1 MNRLNNLSATAIR
14 AMFASETEE
23 QVIMLLTIEDPDPTG
38 SDYPIRLAD
47 SFTGRLEGSTLTWA
61 TQETETKE
69 GYTTD
74 SEVIYGVTRTVNS
87 ELQEFVFLPMQINLP
102 PEQETGVG
110 SLSITINYVTPQAI
124 TLIRKYLTQP
134 VKVKIEIVLSSN
146 PSNAEATFSNF
157 WITSATYNAESINFQ
172 LDMISFSR
180 EPFPSFSFTPSY
192 FPGLF

>member
-1 MNRLNNLSATAIR
+1 MNRINNLSAAAIR

-23 QVIMLLTIEDPDPTG
+23 QVIMLLTIHDPDPTG
-38 SDYPIRLAD
+38 SDYPVRLAD
-47 SFTGRLEGSTLTWA
+47 SFTGRLVGSTLGWTN
-61 TQETETKE
+61 QELETKE
-69 GYTTD
+69 GYTSD
-74 SEVIYGVTRTVNS
+74 AEVIYGVTRTVNS
-87 ELQEFVFLPMQINLP
+87 ELQEFVYLPMQINLP

-110 SLSITINYVTPQAI
+110 TMSISINYVTPQAI

-134 VKVKIEIVLSSN
+134 TKVTIDLIFGSN
-146 PSNAEATFSNF
+146 PNNTEASFSNF
-157 WITSATYNAESINFQ
+157 WITSATYNAQSITLQ

>member
-1 MNRLNNLSATAIR
+1 MNRLNNLSAAAIR
-14 AMFASETEE
+14 AMFSSETEE
-23 QVIMLLTIEDPDPTG
+23 QVIMLLTIHDPDPTG

-47 SFTGRLEGSTLTWA
+47 SFTGRLTGSTLGWA
-61 TQETETKE
+61 IQELETKE

-74 SEVIYGVTRTVNS
+74 AEVIYGVTRTVNS
-87 ELQEFVFLPMQINLP
+87 QLQEFVFLPMQINLP
-102 PEQETGVG
+102 PEHETGVG

-124 TLIRKYLTQP
+124 ILIRKYLTQP
-134 VKVKIEIVLSSN
+134 TRVTIDLVLGSN
-146 PSNAEATFSNF
+146 TNNTEASFDNF
-157 WITSATYNAESINFQ
+157 WITNATYNAQSITFQ